1 MAGPTDKRLTTNI
14 LLTNI
19 DDVERQQR
27 MAADTDFDDD
37 AFAETGFSS
46 GGGSSSSSSS
56 SSGGGTSGGSAAVAK
71 DKDEGADARTV
82 AGRQKV
88 REKLAKDVE
97 AFLARGGSIQE
108 VDANTTADPPVRP
121 TSEYGSRPI

>member
-1 MAGPTDKRLTTNI
+1 M
-14 LLTNI
+14 
-19 DDVERQQR
+19 
-27 MAADTDFDDD
+27 ADTDFDDD
-37 AFAETGFSS
+37 ALAEAGFGGANTGGGS
-46 GGGSSSSSSS
+46 GGGGGGSGASGG
-56 SSGGGTSGGSAAVAK
+56 SGGGGGGGAAK

-97 AFLARGGSIQE
+97 AFLAKGGRIQE
-108 VDANTTADPPVRP
+108 IDANTTADPPVRP

>member
-1 MAGPTDKRLTTNI
+1 M
-14 LLTNI
+14 
-19 DDVERQQR
+19 
-27 MAADTDFDDD
+27 ADTDFDDD
-37 AFAETGFSS
+37 ALAETGFGSGSTGGGGGSSGGASS
-46 GGGSSSSSSS
+46 GGGGSS
-56 SSGGGTSGGSAAVAK
+56 AK
-71 DKDEGADARTV
+71 DKDDGADARTV

-97 AFLARGGSIQE
+97 AFLARGGRIQE

>member
-1 MAGPTDKRLTTNI
+1 M
-14 LLTNI
+14 
-19 DDVERQQR
+19 
-27 MAADTDFDDD
+27 ADTDFDDD
-37 AFAETGFSS
+37 AFAETGFS
-46 GGGSSSSSSS
+46 GGS
-56 SSGGGTSGGSAAVAK
+56 SSGGGTSGGGSSGGSGSGGGSGAAAK
-71 DKDEGADARTV
+71 DKDDGADARTV

>member
-1 MAGPTDKRLTTNI
+1 M
-14 LLTNI
+14 
-19 DDVERQQR
+19 
-27 MAADTDFDDD
+27 ADTDFDDD
-37 AFAETGFSS
+37 TFAETGFSGGS
-46 GGGSSSSSSS
+46 GSGGGGSSSASSGGGGS
-56 SSGGGTSGGSAAVAK
+56 SSGGSGAAAK
-71 DKDEGADARTV
+71 DKDDGADARTV